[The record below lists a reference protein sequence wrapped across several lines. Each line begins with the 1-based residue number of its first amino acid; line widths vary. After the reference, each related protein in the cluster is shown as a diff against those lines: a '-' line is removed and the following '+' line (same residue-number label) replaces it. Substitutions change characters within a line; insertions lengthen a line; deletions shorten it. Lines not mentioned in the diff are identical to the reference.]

1 MSLVAVQAAPGT
13 QLRPETWELLD
24 QATPDYVLAAVGAHC
39 KRVDVEHWINGLVP
53 VNALALW
60 DLSGTRTPAE
70 LLGLVPIAFADG
82 RACST
87 LSWTLLLAAR
97 AMEEGR

>member
-1 MSLVAVQAAPGT
+1 MQAAPGH

-24 QATPDYVLAAVGAHC
+24 EATPDYVRPAVGAHC
-39 KRVDVEHWINGLVP
+39 KRVDVEHWINGPVP

-60 DLSGTRTPAE
+60 DLSGTRTPAQ

-82 RACST
+82 RHRCSF
-87 LSWTLLLAAR
+87 SSRTLLLAAR